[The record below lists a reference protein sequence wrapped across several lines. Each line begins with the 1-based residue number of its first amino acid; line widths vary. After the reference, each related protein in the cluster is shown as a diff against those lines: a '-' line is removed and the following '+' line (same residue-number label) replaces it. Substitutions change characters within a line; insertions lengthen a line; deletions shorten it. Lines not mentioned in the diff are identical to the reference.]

1 MGPHYCVG
9 HTLARAT
16 LKILFE
22 ELLTTYTGFEPAGSP
37 ERMKSTF
44 VSGYKHLPITARR
57 AG

>member
-22 ELLTTYTGFEPAGSP
+22 ELLTSYHRFEPAGAP
-37 ERMKSTF
+37 ERMRSTF
-44 VSGYKHLPITARR
+44 VSGYKHLPISARPL
-57 AG
+57 